1 MIKEMWNDGFYGRC
15 CLGMIVTGCAGLLM
29 VLFMVVGFPTGI
41 NKNHG
46 QGEIRGIITDVW
58 TEGTFIKTHEG
69 RIITEGGSTLS
80 HRFSIEDEDVLK
92 ELKEAAKSGK
102 PVILNYREYFI
113 KPFMTKCTYIA
124 TGFEFCLDVEA
135 LKK

>member
-1 MIKEMWNDGFYGRC
+1 MIRDFWNDGIEGRLML
-15 CLGMIVTGCAGLLM
+15 CLMLVMIIVIPS
-29 VLFMVVGFPTGI
+29 MVVGFPGGI
-41 NKNHG
+41 NKNHA

-58 TEGTFIKTHEG
+58 TEGTFVTTHEG
-69 RIITEGGSTLS
+69 RIIIEGGSTLS

-113 KPFMTKCTYIA
+113 RPFMTKCAYIA
-124 TGFEFCLDVEA
+124 TGFEFCEEVD
-135 LKK
+135 K